1 MMIKKTLLILA
12 IMIFAVGTLAAQN
25 ECDDS
30 YVKAMTA
37 QSPAQRAQMLKDFLT
52 KCSGKGSQYENF
64 ANANLTLMEYP
75 GKTAAD
81 AVTSGEKALS
91 LGGLDDLTKC
101 QILIVLSS
109 LYSQS
114 GQNLEKAKSYA
125 LQVTEVAKAAKSKEG
140 EGANANKWNQMTGAG
155 FFALG
160 QAREKGNDFKGAVDA
175 YANSYALLKNPK
187 ILASIKKLGKTLYDA
202 KAYAD
207 AEAAFKAAYDAT
219 KDPEIG
225 TIYAQSLYRDNKE
238 AAALALFKDMYAKKT
253 SGELAWNIGIILAKQ
268 AKTDP
273 AQSTEA
279 IRYLLEASFTY
290 PAEAQKAR
298 GIAENL
304 FFLSNKS
311 LKYNETVT
319 QIQDLNKKVDD
330 MTKAYNAKFGGKD
343 QEDLNDSEKADM
355 KQMLAQIDN
364 EKKEIEK
371 LQASQAAAVAQF
383 NKMLDD
389 TRQRLGIK

>member
-1 MMIKKTLLILA
+1 MLKKTLLILG
-12 IMIFAVGTLAAQN
+12 IITLAVGPLAAQN
-25 ECDDS
+25 PCDDS

-37 QSPAQRAQMLKDFLT
+37 QSPAERATMLKDFLA

-64 ANANLTLMEYP
+64 ANANLALMQYP
-75 GKTAAD
+75 GRTD
-81 AVTSGEKALS
+81 AEAIGYGEKALA

-101 QILIVLSS
+101 QVLIVLSS
-109 LYSQS
+109 IFTQS

-125 LQVTEVAKAAKSKEG
+125 LQVTEVAKAAKGKEG
-140 EGANANKWNQMTGAG
+140 GGPNTNQWNQLIGG
-155 FFALG
+155 GYYALG
-160 QAREKGNDFKGAVDA
+160 QAREKGSDFKGAVDA

-219 KDPEIG
+219 NDPEIG
-225 TIYAQSLYRDNKE
+225 IIYAQSLYRDGKE
-238 AAALALFKDMYAKKT
+238 AAALSLFKELYAKKK

-273 AQSTEA
+273 AQSSDA
-279 IRYLLEASFTY
+279 VRYLLEASFTY

-304 FFLSNKS
+304 FFLSNKD
-311 LKYNETVT
+311 LRYNETIT
-319 QIQDLNKKVDD
+319 QIQEINKKVDD

-343 QEDLNDSEKADM
+343 QEDLTDAEKADM
-355 KQMLAQIDN
+355 KQMLAQIDAQ
-364 EKKEIEK
+364 KKEIEK

-389 TRQRLGIK
+389 TRQRLGVK